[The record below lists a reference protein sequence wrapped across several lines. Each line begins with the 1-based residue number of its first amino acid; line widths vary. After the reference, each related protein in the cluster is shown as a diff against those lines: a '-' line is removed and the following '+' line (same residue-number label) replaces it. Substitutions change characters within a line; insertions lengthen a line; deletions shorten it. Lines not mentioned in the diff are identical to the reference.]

1 MPSIRH
7 HPDYDDMVAEQQA
20 VRRQIN
26 TLKRRAGLHPMDPDA
41 LDEDEQERLE
51 ELENWEP

>member
-1 MPSIRH
+1 MIE
-7 HPDYDDMVAEQQA
+7 DDESLDVLAEQRA
-20 VRRQIN
+20 VRCQIN

-51 ELENWEP
+51 ELENREP

>member
-1 MPSIRH
+1 MD
-7 HPDYDDMVAEQQA
+7 DYDIDLDMAYEA
-20 VRRQIN
+20 ASMN
-26 TLKRRAGLHPMDPDA
+26 RAANALRSRAFLDPRDPDA